1 MSPLCPCSN
10 QGTSES
16 DEILVELPRKLWQ
29 SITFVFVGVCVL
41 CVCVCSVCLCWR
53 RLPML
58 NYWRQALG
66 IIGFTQDTCYHKSK
80 KTFVLYRKE
89 SILIYLCQLIK
100 ACNPTHA
107 TWSICSCE
115 FATLHSTQLWPD
127 HNFLFQGA
135 TTQNQ
140 FTIRSHEASWCGL
153 FSFGCMP
160 LVKRQPLFFQTSNL
174 Q

>member
-1 MSPLCPCSN
+1 MSLRVWRNFDGISKKTIAKPCFFCF
-10 QGTSES
+10 
-16 DEILVELPRKLWQ
+16 RR
-29 SITFVFVGVCVL
+29 VCF
-41 CVCVCSVCLCWR
+41 VCLCVLSLPLLR

-58 NYWRQALG
+58 NYWHQALG
-66 IIGFTQDTCYHKSK
+66 IIGSTPDTCYHKSK
-80 KTFVLYRKE
+80 QKRLFCVGRKAYWFICVNLSKHTTLYMQLEAYVLVNLPR
-89 SILIYLCQLIK
+89 CT
-100 ACNPTHA
+100 A
-107 TWSICSCE
+107 
-115 FATLHSTQLWPD
+115 HSSDPITTSYSR
-127 HNFLFQGA
+127 GV

>member
-80 KTFVLYRKE
+80 KTFFLYRKE

-107 TWSICSCE
+107 TWSSSCE
-115 FATLHSTQLWPD
+115 FATLHTTQLWPD
-127 HNFLFQGA
+127 HNFFFQGVDHTKPIHNKKPWSKLMWFIFFWLHAIGQTA
-135 TTQNQ
+135 TTV
-140 FTIRSHEASWCGL
+140 
-153 FSFGCMP
+153 FS
-160 LVKRQPLFFQTSNL
+160 
-174 Q
+174 